1 MNSLE
6 EVGRALQEEIHR
18 LSKFFES
25 EVIPSSRRAAV
36 EALRTASQRLHEL
49 AAQLESSNPSD
60 QNKPR

>member
-1 MNSLE
+1 MPTLE
-6 EVGRALQEEIHR
+6 EVGRLLKDEIHR

-36 EALRTASQRLHEL
+36 EALRAASQRLHEL
-49 AAQLESSNPSD
+49 AAQLESSTPPD